1 MKQRTRRRLGA
12 WTRTPLAAGGGVVSI
27 AGFLATVVFSIFG
40 GNARPW
46 AWLLFITAVVAAV
59 IVRLALVRDAAGQPA
74 FFLPLVFDDLTSSQ
88 SDETIVELAQGGSAT
103 PEFAS
108 VAPVPDEL
116 AYVLDQLAFDRV
128 SYISGGSGEGKS
140 TLAYHAARELSCS
153 GYTTYELCGPV
164 LEGFSREY
172 IRDKLLAQ
180 ADNLQGKARLILV
193 DDAHLLEWADDVR
206 EILLSTLI
214 DGDTDIIW
222 VWTDYPE
229 LPAGREFDDA
239 AVRIDYVNLAA
250 KQADFLQSNFDNGK
264 LNSSQAAL
272 EEAADLSKMGVIRT
286 AWQYSFVA
294 YGGSKRL
301 AAGLASLARLEIFVL
316 FELSAR
322 TVAMGALGMPIPE
335 AQSLLYSTSI
345 GWVHDDVS
353 NQSYKQVLYDLAHR
367 SDRHEQFVRVDT
379 IDKLD
384 PEVACL
390 HYNFAREVVRGSIY
404 RTAIAADLIK
414 ALDAVIT
421 GADIEELPYLA
432 VLCRDIGPFLGAF
445 VARQA
450 DFVTRYI
457 DSAPKLHFAAAAE
470 VVWILVQGRDDPRLQ
485 TFVTDLNA
493 DRIAARINVS
503 SSAEMTAVANMLRY
517 LGPITTVHKDLLNS
531 LDLDTLATVASS
543 AQSSQL
549 SGVADLLRELGTRRA
564 EMLGKLDI
572 GKLESAANSARPPQ
586 LPGLAYLLREL
597 GTRRAE
603 MLGKLDIGKLA
614 SAANSARLSEL
625 GYIAELLRELGDRRS
640 QFLEKLDLDVI
651 GSTGSDA
658 KLAEFGSL
666 AILLGGLGNQRRQLI
681 NKLGIAHLIDKANH
695 ASAADLRRVADL
707 LWEIGEHR
715 RALFDSKVLPRLN
728 LIKLANVISGANPGE
743 LGSAARFIETFGR
756 GRSAI
761 TVHIDVARMAENASR
776 AHPAEF
782 TFIAAL
788 LRQLGE
794 RRGEFLRALNVKEL
808 AAAVGRA
815 RPVEFSSVADLLRL
829 LDERHDEFV
838 DALNVS
844 ELAAAA
850 SHAQARDLRGVAVLL
865 QQLGRRHDEFVEALD
880 AKELAATASHAQ
892 ARDQRG
898 VADLRRELGEGAV
911 NFWTPA
917 L

>member
-1 MKQRTRRRLGA
+1 
-12 WTRTPLAAGGGVVSI
+12 
-27 AGFLATVVFSIFG
+27 
-40 GNARPW
+40 
-46 AWLLFITAVVAAV
+46 VAAV

-614 SAANSARLSEL
+614 SVASSARPSDFSSVADLLRELGTRRTEMLGKRAEMLGKLDIGKLASAANSARLSEL